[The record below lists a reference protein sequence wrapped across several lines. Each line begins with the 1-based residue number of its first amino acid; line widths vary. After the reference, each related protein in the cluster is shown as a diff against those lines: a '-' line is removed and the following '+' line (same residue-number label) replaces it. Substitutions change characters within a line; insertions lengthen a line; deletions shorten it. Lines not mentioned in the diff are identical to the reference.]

1 MKIGENFLS
10 NIEPLN
16 TLNRNQNSQPQEVS
30 TTQFSNFLASALNQL
45 LLGTETQANDSTSVN
60 SDPLNMSIGNMM
72 GNNMELGSLMANTGL
87 NSSAL
92 YSLIGSLATYSDVPG
107 SNFNSNLLNSSV
119 SNLANDFQ
127 IHSNQSLSFNSISSE
142 KLDQV
147 LSGKLKGMG
156 QVFCQAGQL
165 FNVDPAL
172 LAAITQHE
180 TGNGKSQAA
189 NEKNNV
195 AGMMGA
201 GGLKS
206 YPSVEASIMDMA
218 KNISNNYLGKGL
230 SNISEI
236 GAKYAPIGA
245 SNDPTGLNN
254 YWVNGV
260 TKYYNQLRIQY

>member
-1 MKIGENFLS
+1 MKIGGNFLTD
-10 NIEPLN
+10 IEQLN
-16 TLNRNQNSQPQEVS
+16 TLKSNQKTQSQEVS

-45 LLGTETQANDSTSVN
+45 LLGTETQVTDQATVN

-72 GNNMELGSLMANTGL
+72 GNNMGLGSLMSNTGL

-92 YSLIGSLATYSDVPG
+92 YSLIGSIATYSDVPG
-107 SNFNSNLLNSSV
+107 SNFSSSGVSNLVTDFQKNNNQSLNFSSV
-119 SNLANDFQ
+119 SSD
-127 IHSNQSLSFNSISSE
+127 
-142 KLDQV
+142 KLDHE
-147 LSGKLKGMG
+147 LGGKLKGMG
-156 QVFCQAGQL
+156 QIFHQAGQL

-172 LAAITQHE
+172 LAAISQHE

-218 KNISNNYLGKGL
+218 RNISNNYLGKGL
-230 SNISEI
+230 SSISDI

-260 TKYYNQLRIQY
+260 TQYYNQLRTQY